1 MEFYRNEDTYVEV
14 VDAKKYKDN
23 PHGIIKEEVG
33 GYISP
38 AISSRFIENPQQ
50 TTRSRS
56 LRKVNVVAERGQSV
70 RALL

>member
-23 PHGIIKEEVG
+23 PRGIIKEEVG
-33 GYISP
+33 GYIAP

-56 LRKVNVVAERGQSV
+56 LRKVNVMRGQSV